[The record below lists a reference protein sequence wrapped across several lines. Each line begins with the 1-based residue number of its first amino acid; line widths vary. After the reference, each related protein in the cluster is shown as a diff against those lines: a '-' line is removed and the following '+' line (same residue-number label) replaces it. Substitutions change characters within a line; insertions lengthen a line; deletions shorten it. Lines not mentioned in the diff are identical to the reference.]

1 MQLQLEKEKQMTN
14 KVNPIEG
21 LLREVRKVIVGY
33 DEMTEKVCYTLFA
46 PGGHVLLQA
55 LWGLAKS
62 VTANAFGRAIKGA
75 TWSRFQMTPDMMPAD
90 IKGNRVYN
98 RELNKYEIIKGPV
111 FANIV
116 LADEANRTTP
126 QTQSALLEPMAENSV
141 TIAGQTFR
149 VPDLFCVIATQNPR
163 QSEGTYPLPEPQ
175 LDRFLFMIEMGYV
188 SQENEA
194 RMLRNQNTLKGAD
207 PYKDIVPQV
216 SVEDILALREEI
228 SRTYVSD
235 AALAYILALVRGT
248 RPGDAHFDT
257 IVARTAEE
265 GKLYREAIEIGGGP
279 RAEQSLLAAAKIRA
293 YHMNKG
299 YVLPEHIQYVYKDVI
314 RHRLFLH
321 QKALLRKTVTVDQ
334 LVATAL
340 KGTPLLTT
348 DERHYAPVG
357 VGFQGE

>member
-1 MQLQLEKEKQMTN
+1 MSN
-14 KVNPIEG
+14 KINPIEG
-21 LLREVRKVIVGY
+21 ILKEVRKVVVGY
-33 DEMTEKVCYTLFA
+33 DEMTEKVCYTLFT
-46 PGGHVLLQA
+46 PGGHVLMEA
-55 LWGLAKS
+55 VWGLAKS

-98 RELNKYEIIKGPV
+98 RELSKYEIIPGPV

-116 LADEANRTTP
+116 LADEINRTTP

-149 VPDLFCVIATQNPR
+149 MPNLFCVIATQNPR

-175 LDRFLFMIEMGYV
+175 LDRFLFKIDMGYV
-188 SQENEA
+188 SEEA
-194 RMLRNQNTLKGAD
+194 EDLIMRNQNTLKGQD

-216 SVEDILALREEI
+216 SVEDILALRVKIAE
-228 SRTYVSD
+228 TYVSD
-235 AALAYILALVRGT
+235 AARAYIRALIRGT
-248 RPGDAHFDT
+248 RPGDKHFNT
-257 IVARTAEE
+257 IVERTGAD
-265 GKLYREAIEIGGGP
+265 GLVYRDAIEIGGGP
-279 RAEQSLLAAAKIRA
+279 RALQALLAAAQVRA
-293 YHMNKG
+293 FHMGKG

-348 DERHYAPVG
+348 DERDYAP
-357 VGFQGE
+357 QDLRALKNMLLS

>member
-1 MQLQLEKEKQMTN
+1 MSN
-14 KVNPIEG
+14 NVNPIEG
-21 LLREVRKVIVGY
+21 ILGEVRKVVVGY
-33 DEMTEKVCYTLFA
+33 DEMTEKVAYTIFV
-46 PGGHVLLQA
+46 PGGHVLLEA
-55 LWGLAKS
+55 VWGLAKS

-98 RELNKYEIIKGPV
+98 RELSKYEIIQGPV

-116 LADEANRTTP
+116 LADEINRTTP

-149 VPDLFCVIATQNPR
+149 MPTLFCVLATQNPR

-175 LDRFLFMIEMGYV
+175 LDRFLFKIDMGYV
-188 SQENEA
+188 SEEA
-194 RMLRNQNTLKGAD
+194 EDRMMRNQNTLKGQD

-216 SVEDILALREEI
+216 SVEDILALRVKIAE
-228 SRTYVSD
+228 TYVSD
-235 AALAYILALVRGT
+235 AARAYIRALIRGT
-248 RPGDAHFDT
+248 RPGDKHFNT
-257 IVARTAEE
+257 IVDRTGAD
-265 GKLYREAIEIGGGP
+265 GVLYRDAIEIGAGP
-279 RAEQSLLAAAKIRA
+279 RALQALLAAAQVRA
-293 YHMNKG
+293 FHMNKG
-299 YVLPEHIQYVYKDVI
+299 YVLPEHIQYVYKDVV

-340 KGTPLLTT
+340 KGTPLLTS
-348 DERHYAPVG
+348 DERAYAPVG
-357 VGFQGE
+357 VGFQSM